1 MQYTQGCKYQCE
13 YNMEKFVSKL
23 LNKIYLSSTEAST
36 IDFPSIKYVV
46 FSTLQRKSNSVL
58 VLKFGFFV

>member
-1 MQYTQGCKYQCE
+1 
-13 YNMEKFVSKL
+13 MEKFVSKL
-23 LNKIYLSSTEAST
+23 LNKIYLTSTEAST

-58 VLKFGFFV
+58 VLKFGF